1 VTLED
6 GVAVPDRCYRQRP
19 AGSSSELSV
28 RWTCALGF
36 VTPGKESVHLQSFT
50 HTISG
55 VRSVGWTATDW
66 NVTSY
71 GNVGLYVISICYIRA
86 SGFPQRYRYNQYAL

>member
-19 AGSSSELSV
+19 ALVQNCQSAGRVCSGVS
-28 RWTCALGF
+28 A
-36 VTPGKESVHLQSFT
+36 GKEPVHLQSFT
-50 HTISG
+50 QSISG

-66 NVTSY
+66 
-71 GNVGLYVISICYIRA
+71 NVGLYVISICYIRA
-86 SGFPQRYRYNQYAL
+86 SGFPQLYRYNQSAL